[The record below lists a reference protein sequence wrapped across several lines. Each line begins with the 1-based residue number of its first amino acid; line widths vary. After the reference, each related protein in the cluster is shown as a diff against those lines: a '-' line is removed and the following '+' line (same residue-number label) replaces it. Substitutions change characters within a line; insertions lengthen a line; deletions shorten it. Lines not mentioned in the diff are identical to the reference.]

1 MSKRLIVVA
10 FCILILPMLASM
22 SHIKNSDAAG
32 TAMVAF
38 AGHIQPGG
46 AACTCGT
53 AGCSCDPGE
62 LPARALNDGVTSQPD
77 DKTLASKT
85 PSSEADYGT
94 GALLLALALLVWLR
108 LRA

>member
-1 MSKRLIVVA
+1 MS
-10 FCILILPMLASM
+10 S
-22 SHIKNSDAAG
+22 IKNSDAAG

-46 AACTCGT
+46 EACVCKT
-53 AGCSCDPGE
+53 AGCICDPGE
-62 LPARALNDGVTSQPD
+62 LPARAQSNGVISQPD
-77 DKTLASKT
+77 DKTVGNKT